1 MEQTDLFGTE
11 KISKI
16 LLKLAPPVM
25 LAQLIQALYNII
37 DSLFVGRYS
46 DSGLTALSII
56 YPLQL
61 LMIAL
66 AVGTGVGINTV
77 MAAKLGVGNEKEADE
92 YASVGTPLAGF
103 IWLLFAVICWFA
115 MPFYAKM
122 STNSEVIIH
131 DVIVYGRIVCVFSF
145 GLFLESIWTKVLQ
158 SCGDMKTPM
167 TAQIIGAITNIVL
180 DPLLIFGMFGFPK
193 MGIAGAAVATV
204 SGQIMA
210 ALIVMKKG
218 FRKSPHRQV
227 YPHHIAKIFQL
238 GIPNILMQSAYT
250 FYILGLNLI
259 LATFSDQ
266 AVTTLGLYYKWQTF
280 FFIPL
285 GAMQTCIVPVISYN
299 YAARNI
305 ERCKKTLSASI
316 VFGMSLMALGTLCFV
331 CIPSQ
336 MLRVF
341 TSDELVIAIGQV
353 GFRFVG
359 ISFLPMVTSL
369 IFPVF
374 FQAVGSSLKSSLLT
388 VIRTVVLFVPLA
400 YLFSR
405 FGLNWFWLTYPVTEV
420 ITSLTGAYFYRQFLN
435 KDYVRETE
443 ASGGKNITDV
453 TAATHISAATAG
465 ADSTGS
471 HDNIDNLD
479 NPDIALKP
487 SKPGVIITIAREHGS
502 SGKQIGKCV
511 ANALGIPFYYKEM
524 ITLAAKESGLN
535 REFISDI
542 HKNSPDIMRD
552 LYLSSNAVQYAI
564 KAQDAIIREI
574 AENGS
579 CVIVGRAADYIL
591 KDYDNV
597 VRIFIHAPQDYRIQR
612 VMDVYGDTPKEARVN
627 IERSD
632 KARASYY
639 EHISGTH
646 WGDARNYELTVDS
659 SDGVEKTAQFIVRY
673 ITGHTQ
679 TDSAV

>member
-92 YASVGTPLAGF
+92 YAGVGTPLAGF
-103 IWLLFAVICWFA
+103 MWLLFAVICWFA

-218 FRKSPHRQV
+218 FCKSPHRQV
-227 YPHHIAKIFQL
+227 YSHHIAKIFQL

-266 AVTTLGLYYKWQTF
+266 AVTALGLYYKWQTF

-341 TSDELVIAIGQV
+341 TSDELVIAIGRV

-388 VIRTVVLFVPLA
+388 VIRTVILFVPLA

-679 TDSAV
+679 TDPAV

>member
-92 YASVGTPLAGF
+92 YSGVGTPLAGF
-103 IWLLFAVICWFA
+103 MWLLFAVICWFA

-259 LATFSDQ
+259 LVTFSDQ
-266 AVTTLGLYYKWQTF
+266 AVTALGLYYKWQTF

-285 GAMQTCIVPVISYN
+285 GAMQTCIIPVISYN

-341 TSDELVIAIGQV
+341 TSDELVIAIGRV

-388 VIRTVVLFVPLA
+388 VIRTVILFVPLA

>member
-1 MEQTDLFGTE
+1 MGQTDLFGTE

-92 YASVGTPLAGF
+92 YAGVGTPLAGF
-103 IWLLFAVICWFA
+103 MWLLFAVICWFA

-218 FRKSPHRQV
+218 FRESPHRQV

-266 AVTTLGLYYKWQTF
+266 AVTALGLYYKWQTF

-341 TSDELVIAIGQV
+341 TSDELVIAIGRV

>member
-1 MEQTDLFGTE
+1 MGQTDLFGTE

-37 DSLFVGRYS
+37 DSLFVGGYS

-92 YASVGTPLAGF
+92 YAGVGTPLAGF
-103 IWLLFAVICWFA
+103 MWLLFAVICWFA

-266 AVTTLGLYYKWQTF
+266 AVTALGLYYKWQTF

-341 TSDELVIAIGQV
+341 TSDELVIAIGRV